1 MKNFGLFLLLFAF
14 LGCNLPSAAGVFSK
28 IGNWFNTGWND
39 YGYPSHNNYYNYPHR
54 HGFYNRGNFTGVT
67 PPVAPSYRTNYYN
80 PNSNYYCPNSV
91 NNRFNHFPNG
101 SIPQMNVP
109 TQVITD
115 FNSNVGTSTGVRIL
129 D

>member
-1 MKNFGLFLLLFAF
+1 MKYFKVFFVFLILLNSCLYA
-14 LGCNLPSAAGVFSK
+14 NAGVFSK

-54 HGFYNRGNFTGVT
+54 QGFYKNGNFTGIT
-67 PPVAPSYRTNYYN
+67 PPVIPPRSTYYT
-80 PNSNYYCPNSV
+80 PNNSYYCPNSV
-91 NNRFNHFPNG
+91 NRFNHFPNG

-109 TQVITD
+109 TQMITD
-115 FNSNVGTSTGVRIL
+115 FSSNVGTSTGVRIL